1 MEFSTITPYI
11 EATALG
17 LGVGMEREWDSRD
30 GGELATGSRTFAL
43 VSLLGCVAA
52 SLGPYMVAA
61 GLLAVGAIG
70 VVAYMRTAVKD
81 IGATTEVALA
91 LTYALGALV
100 WRNAQLAL
108 GLAVVAVVLLASK
121 RRIHGLTESWLSQV
135 EVDDAIRFFV
145 IAFVVLPVLPDRV
158 LGPYGTINPYHIW
171 VLVVAMTGISWLGY
185 IAVRLVG
192 ASKGTLV
199 AGFAGGFISAS
210 ATTASM
216 GAASRQPGARK
227 GVLLA
232 GAIGASVATPVQ
244 LFLVLGVA
252 SPKVLSAM
260 VAPLAAALGFLVA
273 EGALIYYLT
282 RGANQDSD
290 RAPASRRPFSLVPA
304 LILAAL
310 ITLVL
315 VVSRWGAEE
324 FGAAGTV
331 FTTALAGFA
340 DAHAP
345 VLSAASLVTAGSLSE
360 HVAILAG
367 SAALLANTV
376 TKAILAFV
384 SGGVRFGVP
393 FAVLMTPPVAGFAI
407 ALFATGASV

>member
-1 MEFSTITPYI
+1 
-11 EATALG
+11 
-17 LGVGMEREWDSRD
+17 
-30 GGELATGSRTFAL
+30 
-43 VSLLGCVAA
+43 
-52 SLGPYMVAA
+52 MVRIY
-61 GLLAVGAIG
+61 GAVGAENPVRKNGQDDKGDHEEAYG
-70 VVAYMRTAVKD
+70 VVDLHLAEPAFGESVDAPLGGKQHDGHDGQAKCELRVSPNECPKGVGEGQCD
-81 IGATTEVALA
+81 FCSGAD
-91 LTYALGALV
+91 
-100 WRNAQLAL
+100 
-108 GLAVVAVVLLASK
+108 VLDRCA
-121 RRIHGLTESWLSQV
+121 HVG
-135 EVDDAIRFFV
+135 DDAIRFFV

-260 VAPLAAALGFLVA
+260 VAPLAAAFGFLVA

-282 RGANQDSD
+282 RDANQDSD
-290 RAPASRRPFSLVPA
+290 RAPASRRPFSLAPA

-367 SAALLANTV
+367 SAALLTNTV

-407 ALFATGASV
+407 ALFATGASA